1 MLVSTVLMLAVQALL
16 EMSSFMFEQ
25 TAKVTPK
32 FAFCHIYPN
41 FNGLQL
47 LCFGYFFLAEAA
59 SNK

>member
-47 LCFGYFFLAEAA
+47 LCFGYFFF
-59 SNK
+59 S